1 MNKKE
6 LKELIAT
13 IWLGAMFV
21 SGVRH
26 LGNELINQDRFS
38 GFPKQINTTQITKEA
53 EEDLTA
59 EQYAILQDKIKEIYA
74 NLGIE
79 NMQDKSAEE
88 QKRAA
93 YKILRHVINTTTYLN
108 DDKINNGVNVN
119 NREKDSVYQTICQN
133 LNIDFMNSESMAYSL
148 LLSECGLKNKLVTVG
163 KNYGTGDRSSK
174 ALTTREVVYIYFNGE
189 QNPRVCDPIS
199 TKIAGTRT
207 KEHDGGDLSGVF
219 MEENNYLD
227 LFKGYYVID
236 EHEPITLT
244 SIAPTTKTTD
254 QGMER

>member
-13 IWLGAMFV
+13 IWLGAMFA

-26 LGNELINQDRFS
+26 LGHELINQDRFS

-108 DDKINNGVNVN
+108 SDKTNSGVNVN

-133 LNIDFMNSESMAYSL
+133 LNIDFINSESMAYSL
-148 LLSECGLKNKLVTVG
+148 LLSVCGALMLLTGKWNTKGVHTV
-163 KNYGTGDRSSK
+163 
-174 ALTTREVVYIYFNGE
+174 EEF
-189 QNPRVCDPIS
+189 DP
-199 TKIAGTRT
+199 
-207 KEHDGGDLSGVF
+207 DPF
-219 MEENNYLD
+219 MAELN
-227 LFKGYYVID
+227 V
-236 EHEPITLT
+236 
-244 SIAPTTKTTD
+244 
-254 QGMER
+254 QGLPWQETFDPVKVD